1 MPAPDSPCPVILL
14 DAVHGQRRGPNEH
27 MNDERLAPQQRI
39 VVLGVGNL
47 LWADEGFGVRCVEAL
62 AEGWELPPE
71 VAVMDGGTLG
81 LALVPELVDAS
92 HVLLFDAVAHRGEP
106 GSLIVARDDEV
117 PALMG
122 GNKMSLHQV
131 GVNDILAS
139 LELLGHKP
147 GHFTVVG
154 IRPVQL
160 ADYGGSL
167 TEQVRSQIPAALQLG
182 IDELRRW
189 GVELRRRGDG
199 PARDVVISAIAQDRY
214 ESGRPAPDVACR
226 VGDERFLAIRAASEG
241 GKKPSGGGTA

>member
-1 MPAPDSPCPVILL
+1 MDTTDHAP
-14 DAVHGQRRGPNEH
+14 GR
-27 MNDERLAPQQRI
+27 RI

-62 AEGWELPPE
+62 AEGWELPPDIE
-71 VAVMDGGTLG
+71 VMDGGTLG
-81 LALVPELVDAS
+81 LALVPELLDAT

-106 GSLIVARDDEV
+106 GTLIVARDDEI

-131 GVNDILAS
+131 GMNDILAS

-154 IRPVQL
+154 IEPVVL

-167 TEQVRSQIPAALQLG
+167 TEQVRAKLPAALELG
-182 IDELRRW
+182 IEELRRW
-189 GVELRRRGDG
+189 GVEVRARAGG
-199 PARDVVISAIAQDRY
+199 PARDVVIGAVRQETY
-214 ESGRPAPDVACR
+214 ESGRPAADVACR
-226 VGDERFLAIRAASEG
+226 VGDERFLAIRARERAREQDEG
-241 GKKPSGGGTA
+241 DPQ

>member
-1 MPAPDSPCPVILL
+1 MNAD
-14 DAVHGQRRGPNEH
+14 PNS
-27 MNDERLAPQQRI
+27 RARRI

-62 AEGWELPPE
+62 GAGWDLPPE
-71 VAVMDGGTLG
+71 VEIMDGGTLG
-81 LALVPELVDAS
+81 LALIPELVDAT

-106 GSLIVARDDEV
+106 GTLIVARDDEV

-139 LELLGHKP
+139 LDLLGRKP
-147 GHFTVVG
+147 ERFTVVG

-167 TEQVRSQIPAALQLG
+167 TDAVRARLPEALTLG
-182 IDELRRW
+182 IEELRRW
-189 GVELRRRGDG
+189 GVEVRERRGG
-199 PARDVVISAIAQDRY
+199 PARDVVIGAVGQERY
-214 ESGRPAPDVACR
+214 EAGRPPPDVACR
-226 VGDERFLAIRAASEG
+226 VGDERFLAIRAAARRRE
-241 GKKPSGGGTA
+241 SGAKDDEVT

>member
-1 MPAPDSPCPVILL
+1 MSD
-14 DAVHGQRRGPNEH
+14 DT
-27 MNDERLAPQQRI
+27 LAPQRRI

-62 AEGWELPPE
+62 GEAWDLPPDVE
-71 VAVMDGGTLG
+71 VMDGGTLG
-81 LALVPELVDAS
+81 LALVPGLLDAT

-131 GVNDILAS
+131 GMNDILAS

-147 GHFTVVG
+147 DHFTVVG
-154 IRPVQL
+154 IKPVQL

-167 TEQVRSQIPAALQLG
+167 TEQVRGQLPAALQLG
-182 IDELRRW
+182 IEELRRW
-189 GVELRRRGDG
+189 GVEVRERAGG
-199 PARDVVISAIAQDRY
+199 PARDVVISAVSQDRY
-214 ESGRPAPDVACR
+214 ESGRPPPDVACR
-226 VGDERFLAIRAASEG
+226 VGDERFLAIRAANESKNKTPG
-241 GKKPSGGGTA
+241 GDPA

>member
-1 MPAPDSPCPVILL
+1 MNAGPDMPP
-14 DAVHGQRRGPNEH
+14 R
-27 MNDERLAPQQRI
+27 RI

-62 AEGWELPPE
+62 GAGWDLPPE
-71 VAVMDGGTLG
+71 VEILDGGTLG
-81 LALVPELVDAS
+81 LALVPELLDAT

-106 GSLIVARDDEV
+106 GTLIVARDDEV

-139 LELLGHKP
+139 LELLGHQP
-147 GHFTVVG
+147 ERLTVVG

-167 TEQVRSQIPAALQLG
+167 SETVRERLPDALSLG

-189 GVELRRRGDG
+189 GVAVPERSDG
-199 PARDVVISAIAQDRY
+199 PARDVVISAVARERY
-214 ESGRPAPDVACR
+214 EAGRPPPDVACR
-226 VGDERFLAIRAASEG
+226 VGDERFLAIRAAAQQREAGAKDGEVS
-241 GKKPSGGGTA
+241 